1 VRVGGA
7 AIAGEEVAS
16 KQTPSKVA
24 DNDFRMDKGSI
35 DSGDWQ

>member
-7 AIAGEEVAS
+7 AIAGAEVAS
-16 KQTPSKVA
+16 KPTARMVA
-24 DNDFRMDKGSI
+24 DRDFWMDKGSI